1 MGNFTSICAAVR
13 TSDERF
19 SGTRKRP
26 WLIVNQDGID
36 RLNREM
42 LSLETVGS
50 FKRGQS
56 LYYYQSLPAEDLGE
70 LRDDRI
76 GPGELY
82 VRLVNASTDLWRPE
96 LAFVWARSRERGIVP
111 LALETDM
118 TQVLSGARRE
128 GTLSGPVRR
137 VAVGGDEMPIRRLL
151 MIVLTYDAPYAGT
164 DDPISLRIAT
174 PDGTVV
180 NHEVTDTPQTDLEM
194 NTANIYW
201 LPVERPFRRAEVRR
215 EGSEVR
221 LGILGSDKWAPKKVY
236 VFGLDRI
243 SDRPESVVSLARVI
257 EPGPLSV
264 DPSEGVPSVQ
274 LSVE

>member
-1 MGNFTSICAAVR
+1 MGNFTSVCAAVR
-13 TSDERF
+13 TSDERY

-26 WLIVNQDGID
+26 WLIINQGGAD

-70 LRDDRI
+70 LRDDQI
-76 GPGELY
+76 GPGDLY
-82 VRLVNASTDLWRPE
+82 VRLVNASRDLWRPE
-96 LAFVWARSRERGIVP
+96 LVFVWARSRERGIVP

-118 TQVLSGARRE
+118 SQGLSGARHE

-137 VAVGGDEMPIRRLL
+137 VSAGGDDTPIRRLL

-164 DDPISLRIAT
+164 DDPIVLRIST
-174 PDGTVV
+174 PKRTVV

-201 LPVERPFRRAEVRR
+201 LTVEHPFTRAELRQN
-215 EGSEVR
+215 GSEVCLR
-221 LGILGSDKWAPKKVY
+221 IMGSDKWVPKKVY
-236 VFGLDRI
+236 VFGTDRI
-243 SDRPESVVSLARVI
+243 SERPESVVSLARII

-264 DPSEGVPSVQ
+264 DPSEGVPSVH

>member
-1 MGNFTSICAAVR
+1 MGKFTSICAAVR

-26 WLIVNQDGID
+26 WLIINQGGID
-36 RLNREM
+36 RVNREM

-50 FKRGQS
+50 FKRGES

-70 LRDDRI
+70 LRDDQV
-76 GPGELY
+76 GPGDLY
-82 VRLVNASTDLWRPE
+82 VRLVNASTNLWRPQ
-96 LAFVWARSRERGIVP
+96 LVFIWARSRERGIMP

-118 TQVLSGARRE
+118 SRGLSGARHE

-137 VAVGGDEMPIRRLL
+137 VSAGGDEMPIRRLL

-164 DDPISLRIAT
+164 DDPIFLRVST
-174 PDGTVV
+174 PEGTVV

-201 LPVERPFRRAEVRR
+201 LPVEHPFTRAELRG

-236 VFGLDRI
+236 IFGVDRI
-243 SDRPESVVSLARVI
+243 SERPESVVSLARII

-264 DPSEGVPSVQ
+264 DPSEGVPSVR